1 MDDADLT
8 KALED
13 LFAPIEV
20 SELDRL
26 RCAEYLRRA
35 RWEGIATL
43 SSADAIRHHLSIS
56 RAPAHKLAAAL
67 ALQRLSTAHAMPQ
80 VLTLDHV
87 ASKVRTSP
95 FEQLYGLYWTDE
107 QQLLHSE
114 LLVSGT
120 VSSLDVLPYAAL
132 RPAFLLGARVYSLL
146 HNHPS
151 GQTNP
156 SAFDLATGDRLKR
169 ISREVGI
176 ELASLHIVTSSTL
189 LHVPL

>member
-67 ALQRLSTAHAMPQ
+67 TLQRLSTAHAMPQ
-80 VLTLDHV
+80 ALTIDHV

-107 QQLLHSE
+107 RQLLHSE